1 MAWQFV
7 HTIKYSFLALA
18 GFCYAFA
25 VRKNLGK
32 YVKITVETHSVTF
45 GVFLKDDVWPQC
57 VWSTVCYWNAIIT
70 HSVPNENKIIR

>member
-7 HTIKYSFLALA
+7 NTIKYSFLALA

-45 GVFLKDDVWPQC
+45 GVFLKDDV
-57 VWSTVCYWNAIIT
+57 
-70 HSVPNENKIIR
+70 